1 MAYLIF
7 LIFIDCSWRVMF
19 DEPLFELREDYGII
33 VTIFLAEWQ
42 SVEIVIFSSRIGTK
56 RFIT

>member
-1 MAYLIF
+1 
-7 LIFIDCSWRVMF
+7 MF
-19 DEPLFELREDYGII
+19 DEPLYELRGNYGII

-56 RFIT
+56 RVIT